1 MLILKLFHGI
11 LCSSKRK
18 MCITDLSITIS
29 AAAVYDIHK
38 FSIMSSRYWLWCF
51 ILHFSLF
58 DELSL
63 NQTLIWTG
71 YLRFMFHFLLYDI
84 VISLRTLWFE
94 VISTWC
100 ANWLSVVLHQTL
112 IRLENRCQQIAA
124 IRIGINCNRKHN
136 YKSPI
141 SDEISCPPD
150 IRHC

>member
-1 MLILKLFHGI
+1 MHYRPINNYFCSCSVWHTQVFNNFFKIL
-11 LCSSKRK
+11 
-18 MCITDLSITIS
+18 
-29 AAAVYDIHK
+29 
-38 FSIMSSRYWLWCF
+38 LWCF

-84 VISLRTLWFE
+84 VISLRALWFE

-112 IRLENRCQQIAA
+112 IRFENRCQQIAA

-141 SDEISCPPD
+141 SDEISCPPY
-150 IRHC
+150 ICHYKMWYWTRLVITFMSTT